1 MKNCKLLFLAVTTT
15 GLFLG
20 FSSCKKDSKS
30 IPALTIKDTT
40 QTVSENV
47 GTANVTINLSQAPG
61 EKVKLNVQLTGDA
74 ILNGDYSVDSATS
87 LTIPAGS
94 TTASLKFTIFNDP
107 VVEPMKSIHVKF
119 TAPTSVTFT
128 NAEATVKINDDD
140 VSKANTGLQTD
151 LLWNAG
157 SPVNLDL
164 FVVNN
169 VVITN
174 NQITDFD
181 VVSSSENTNGFE
193 SVLINNSSPDG
204 EYYLVVFY
212 NSGTRN
218 VNFTL
223 NSAGPNISGVSND
236 DTFTSSEAGTAIF
249 YGPITKNGSTY
260 SRQTGNIFNLNN
272 LKSYVYHGR
281 VSQ

>member
-1 MKNCKLLFLAVTTT
+1 MKNYKLLFLGIAIIFVS
-15 GLFLG
+15 LS

-30 IPALTIKDTT
+30 IPSLSIKDTT
-40 QTVSENV
+40 QTVSENS
-47 GTANVTINLSQAPG
+47 GTASVTINLSEAPG
-61 EKVKLNVQLTGDA
+61 QKVQLGVSLSGNA
-74 ILNGDYSVDSATS
+74 VLNGDYSVDSATS

-94 TTASLKFTIFNDP
+94 TTATLKFTIFNDA
-107 VVEPMKSIHVKF
+107 VVEPAKSIHVKF
-119 TAPTSVTFT
+119 TSPTTVTFT

-140 VSKANTGLQTD
+140 VSHANTGLQTD

-181 VVSSSENTNGFE
+181 VVSSSENANGFE

-204 EYYLVVFY
+204 EYYLVVYY

-223 NSAGPNISGVSND
+223 NSNGPGISGVTND

-260 SRQTGNIFNLNN
+260 SRQSGNIFNLNKV
-272 LKSYVYHGR
+272 KSYFYHGNISR
-281 VSQ
+281 

>member
-1 MKNCKLLFLAVTTT
+1 MKNYKLLFLAVTTIA
-15 GLFLG
+15 LILSI
-20 FSSCKKDSKS
+20 SSCKKDSKS
-30 IPALTIKDTT
+30 IPALSIKDTT
-40 QTVSENV
+40 QTVSENS
-47 GTANVTINLSQAPG
+47 GTANITINLSQAPS
-61 EKVKLNVQLTGDA
+61 EKVQLGVVLSGDA
-74 ILNGDYSVDSATS
+74 VLNGDYKVDSATS

-94 TTASLKFTIFNDP
+94 TTASLKFTIFNDA
-107 VVEPMKSIHVKF
+107 VVEAMKSIHVKF

-128 NAEATVKINDDD
+128 NAEATVKITDDD

-157 SPVNLDL
+157 APVNLDL

-181 VVSSSENTNGFE
+181 VVTSSENTNGFE

-212 NSGTRN
+212 NTGTRN

-223 NSAGPNISGVSND
+223 KSNGPNITDVTAD
-236 DTFTSSEAGTAIF
+236 DNFTAAEAGTAIF
-249 YGPITKNGSTY
+249 YGPVTKNGSTY
-260 SRQTGNIFNLNN
+260 SRQTGNIFNLNK
-272 LKSYVYHGR
+272 LKSYIYHG
-281 VSQ
+281 SIQK